1 MSDMVIEATSPTY
14 RDFIREVFIE
24 PIRTTVVIDDEYPT
38 MQDFLSLPDEFASKV
53 DGQKTLSPEKRQNK
67 ETVRKIID
75 FCRGQRPTPWLIDIH
90 DATGQLNIEQE
101 AASHFDHTDLLILDY
116 HLDKTQ
122 GSERSIGILRKLA
135 GNRHFNLVAVYTKDR
150 EVTAGIDSTICDIAL
165 SLASPCEKLELTE
178 IGSRY
183 VAQKLGE
190 WEDIDEGIY
199 EKLLSSLDKFAFLR
213 IRETENAT
221 WDHFQS
227 LPESGPF
234 AALVQTVPASLNVRA
249 PQIFL
254 YIVWKVQEK
263 FRPAMSLTPFGAV
276 SIGNKNGVNWI
287 RTDSV
292 FITVIS
298 KEHEP
303 ATIPGKMLAALEA
316 WDPAPHRLIISK
328 MRAELS
334 AHGGGA
340 ETEALQNRHLQVAW
354 LTDLLNKYEPQRRTN
369 VRQDMVRHWENL
381 GSGVLP
387 GVLRFSN
394 ELADFLA
401 DQPSADLLARFDP
414 FKVHAQQ
421 AEVHL
426 HLNRYICSK
435 AIEGHHLST
444 GHVFK
449 FESGKGP
456 EYWLCLSPA
465 CDLEPGQGADKGWK
479 KQLGDWMP
487 FKAVRLYPTMPLEA
501 LNESTRGYHIF
512 LQMESSVEAFGFST
526 SATLKGSVPTL
537 RWEQFFG
544 KDGGIFSSSIEM
556 EIARVGGVKGT
567 DLGLTSK
574 NARIVGQLRYEYA
587 INLLQRLGSHL
598 SRVGLDFRSYSEP
611 KSVVS

>member
-1 MSDMVIEATSPTY
+1 MNHND
-14 RDFIREVFIE
+14 
-24 PIRTTVVIDDEYPT
+24 
-38 MQDFLSLPDEFASKV
+38 
-53 DGQKTLSPEKRQNK
+53 
-67 ETVRKIID
+67 
-75 FCRGQRPTPWLIDIH
+75 
-90 DATGQLNIEQE
+90 
-101 AASHFDHTDLLILDY
+101 
-116 HLDKTQ
+116 
-122 GSERSIGILRKLA
+122 
-135 GNRHFNLVAVYTKDR
+135 
-150 EVTAGIDSTICDIAL
+150 
-165 SLASPCEKLELTE
+165 
-178 IGSRY
+178 
-183 VAQKLGE
+183 
-190 WEDIDEGIY
+190 
-199 EKLLSSLDKFAFLR
+199 
-213 IRETENAT
+213 
-221 WDHFQS
+221 
-227 LPESGPF
+227 
-234 AALVQTVPASLNVRA
+234 VQT
-249 PQIFL
+249 
-254 YIVWKVQEK
+254 
-263 FRPAMSLTPFGAV
+263 
-276 SIGNKNGVNWI
+276 
-287 RTDSV
+287 
-292 FITVIS
+292 
-298 KEHEP
+298 
-303 ATIPGKMLAALEA
+303 
-316 WDPAPHRLIISK
+316 
-328 MRAELS
+328 
-334 AHGGGA
+334 
-340 ETEALQNRHLQVAW
+340 
-354 LTDLLNKYEPQRRTN
+354 KYEPQRRTN

-512 LQMESSVEAFGFST
+512 LQIESSVEAFGFST

-544 KDGGIFSSSIEM
+544 KDGGNFSSSIEM
-556 EIARVGGVKGT
+556 EIARVGWVKGT
-567 DLGLTSK
+567 DLGLSSK

>member
-1 MSDMVIEATSPTY
+1 MSEMVIEATGPTY

-38 MQDFLSLPDEFASKV
+38 MQDFLNLPDELASKA
-53 DGQKTLSPEKRQNK
+53 DGQKTLSTEKRQNK
-67 ETVRKIID
+67 ETVKKIIG
-75 FCRGQRPTPWLIDIH
+75 FCRDQRPTPWLIDIH
-90 DATGQLNIEQE
+90 DATGHKTIEQDV
-101 AASHFDHTDLLILDY
+101 ASHFDHTDLLILDY

-150 EVTAGIDSTICDIAL
+150 ELTAGIDSTICDIAL
-165 SLASPCEKLELTE
+165 SLASPCEKLILNEKS
-178 IGSRY
+178 SRY
-183 VAQKLGE
+183 VAQKLEE
-190 WEDIDEGIY
+190 WGNIDEGIY

-213 IRETENAT
+213 ILDSEIAT
-221 WDHFQS
+221 WEHFQS
-227 LPESGPF
+227 LPESGSI
-234 AALVQTVPASLNVRA
+234 AALLQTVPTSLKVPAS
-249 PQIFL
+249 QIFR
-254 YIVWKVQEK
+254 YVVWKVQER
-263 FRPAMSLTPFGAV
+263 FRPSMSLTSFGVV
-276 SIGNKNGVNWI
+276 SFGRKDGVNWI
-287 RTDSV
+287 RTDSL

-303 ATIPGKMLAALEA
+303 ATIPGKLLTALEA

-381 GSGVLP
+381 GSVVWP

-394 ELADFLA
+394 QLADFLA
-401 DQPSADLLARFDP
+401 GQPAEELIARFDL
-414 FKVHAQQ
+414 FKVNAQQ
-421 AEVHL
+421 EAVHL

-449 FESGKGP
+449 FENGQDP

-487 FKAVRLYPTMPLEA
+487 FKAVRLYCVKPIDA
-501 LNESTRGYHIF
+501 LNDSTRGYNIF
-512 LQMESSVEAFGFST
+512 LQIDGVVVAFGFAVSNIE
-526 SATLKGSVPTL
+526 KESVPTL

-544 KDGGIFSSSIEM
+544 KDKGNFSATNET
-556 EIARVGGVKGT
+556 ELKRVGKFDGIN
-567 DLGLTSK
+567 LGLKPMTAK
-574 NARIVGQLRYEYA
+574 IVGQLRYEYA
-587 INLLQRLGSHL
+587 ISLLQRLGSHL
-598 SRVGLDFRSYSEP
+598 SRVGLDFRNYSAP
-611 KSVVS
+611 K